1 MHQNHMEGLLK
12 HRLLSP
18 VIRISDLVGLE
29 QSGEFLFLTISQM
42 IMVLLAQD
50 HALGSTA
57 LISCYLPGSQLIGVS

>member
-18 VIRISDLVGLE
+18 VVRISDLVGLE

-42 IMVLLAQD
+42 IMVLLIQD
-50 HALGSTA
+50 HAWA
-57 LISCYLPGSQLIGVS
+57 LLL